1 MKADGGRE
9 RRAGFSVREVR
20 ALLFLL
26 PFLAA
31 LSWIVYAASRSGG
44 DPAAEYYADAVA
56 DTADPPR
63 NAEPP
68 PEAQPRPFPFDP
80 NTITY
85 EELRKLGFDK
95 RTAAGIV
102 KYRVK
107 GKVFEIPEDF
117 AVCYGVTDSAYARL
131 KPYIIIAEAYRAR
144 PSESSRTAGFRERE
158 NLRPDTFNP
167 NRLDAEG
174 FRRLGFSVRQAEA
187 IIKYRTLRD
196 SFRSANELA
205 ECYVVSPE
213 MFEKIRPYIVIPVRE
228 SEPRLVELNTADS
241 AALVSVTGIGP
252 RSASEIL
259 AYRERLGGYYSA
271 VQLAELKV
279 VTERNFEMICKQIRV
294 DSCKIRKIDI
304 NFALPETLARHPY
317 MTPKRLRRVLKNRQL
332 KGGWTTIGEMLEDNT
347 LTPDEAA
354 RLSPY
359 LMFGEAREAGADGPI
374 IR

>member
-31 LSWIVYAASRSGG
+31 LSWIVYAVSRGGG
-44 DPAAEYYADAVA
+44 DPAAEYYADAAA
-56 DTADPPR
+56 DTAPSAR

-68 PEAQPRPFPFDP
+68 PEAQPHPFVFDP
-80 NTITY
+80 NTVTY

-102 KYRVK
+102 KYRIK

-131 KPYIIIAEAYRAR
+131 KPYIIIGEAYRAR
-144 PSESSRTAGFRERE
+144 PSEKARPAVYPGREVSR
-158 NLRPDTFNP
+158 LDTFNP
-167 NRLDAEG
+167 NRLDAGG

-196 SFRSANELA
+196 SFRSADELA

-213 MFEKIRPYIVIPVRE
+213 MFEKLRPYIAIPSPE
-228 SEPRLVELNTADS
+228 SGPQFVELNTADS
-241 AALVSVTGIGP
+241 AALVSVIGIGP
-252 RSASEIL
+252 RSASDIL
-259 AYRERLGGYYSA
+259 AYREKLGGYYSA
-271 VQLAELKV
+271 GQLAELKV
-279 VTERNFEMICKQIRV
+279 ITERNFEMICKQIRV

-304 NFALPETLARHPY
+304 NFALPESLARHPY
-317 MTPKRLRRVLKNRQL
+317 MTPKRLRRILKNRQL

-359 LMFGEAREAGADGPI
+359 LMFGDARKAEADGPI